1 MRIIHTAD
9 WHLGHTLHDFAR
21 EAEHAAFLD
30 WLLGTL
36 AAQDADALLIAGDV
50 FDSATPPPSA
60 QRAWYGLLARAWR
73 LLPHLQVV
81 VIAGNHDSAQRLEA
95 TRPLLE
101 ALGRLHV
108 IGSCERERVVVPLLE
123 RDGEVAAW
131 LAAVPFLRPAD
142 LPMGVEAAQG
152 IAQVHG
158 EILGAARARRGPN
171 QALLAMGHCY
181 MVGGAISELSER
193 RIQCGNQA
201 ALPVDLFPSDVT
213 YAALGHLHLAQSV
226 GGRPHVRY
234 AGSPLP
240 LSLSEGGYQH
250 SVTLLDLD
258 GVAVRRI
265 EPLIVPRHVEILR
278 LPSSGALAWPLLR
291 TALAELAPRKSGDDE
306 GRYPF
311 LELAVQLERPE
322 PTLRADVAELLQSR
336 AVRLARLGVT
346 HAGQGGGLVD
356 AGPVLSGLDDLQPD
370 DVFATRWRQKY
381 GQDPQP
387 DHREAFGQLW
397 AWAQAQDSASDER
410 LTRRKRAEAGG

>member
-9 WHLGHTLHDFAR
+9 WHLGHTLHDFSR

-30 WLLGTL
+30 WLLRTL
-36 AAQDADALLIAGDV
+36 AEQDADALLIAGDV

-60 QRAWYGLLARAWR
+60 QRSWYAFLARAWG
-73 LLPHLQVV
+73 LLPHLQIV

-108 IGSCERERVVVPLLE
+108 IGSCDRERVVVPLLA
-123 RDGEVAAW
+123 RDGSIAAW
-131 LAAVPFLRPAD
+131 LGAVPFLRPAD
-142 LPMGVEAAQG
+142 LPVGMEAAQG

-158 EILGAARARRGPN
+158 EILAAARARCSAH

-201 ALPVDLFPSDVT
+201 ALPVDLFPNDVT

-240 LSLSEGGYQH
+240 LSLSEGGYHH
-250 SVTLLDLD
+250 SVTLLELV
-258 GVAVRRI
+258 GAELGRI
-265 EPLIVPRHVEILR
+265 EALPVPRHVEILR
-278 LPSSGALAWPLLR
+278 LPASGAESWPLLR
-291 TALAELAPRKSGDDE
+291 TELAKLAPCKDGDDQA
-306 GRYPF
+306 RYPF
-311 LELAVQLERPE
+311 LELAVRLDRPE
-322 PTLRADVAELLQSR
+322 PTLRADVTELLQSR
-336 AVRLARLGVT
+336 AVRLVRLGVS
-346 HAGQGGGLVD
+346 HAGEGGGLAD
-356 AGPVLSGLDDLQPD
+356 AGLVLGGLDDLQPD

-381 GQDPQP
+381 GEEPQAGHA
-387 DHREAFGQLW
+387 DAFAQLW
-397 AWAQAQDSASDER
+397 AWAQARDAAGEDRQ
-410 LTRRKRAEAGG
+410 TRRARAEAGG